1 LTVIGK
7 GKMYS
12 KTKMFVISNK
22 VLSNNKPGL
31 EYPVDSVS
39 CNGLVML
46 NIFNVWFYI
55 IGLL

>member
-1 LTVIGK
+1 
-7 GKMYS
+7 MYS
-12 KTKMFVISNK
+12 KTKVFVISNK

-46 NIFNVWFYI
+46 NIFNGLHVWFYI